1 MKDTV
6 TLLPEMGR
14 QFLTQDKLLNSNFNL
29 YLTLKVGRSL
39 HKIISSSYHIS
50 EKNNIIKKVSLGY
63 SKKEDT
69 DNFVNYAWGKCS
81 WSSFS

>member
-29 YLTLKVGRSL
+29 YLILKVGRSL
-39 HKIISSSYHIS
+39 HKITSSSYHIS
-50 EKNNIIKKVSLGY
+50 EKTIS
-63 SKKEDT
+63 
-69 DNFVNYAWGKCS
+69 
-81 WSSFS
+81 